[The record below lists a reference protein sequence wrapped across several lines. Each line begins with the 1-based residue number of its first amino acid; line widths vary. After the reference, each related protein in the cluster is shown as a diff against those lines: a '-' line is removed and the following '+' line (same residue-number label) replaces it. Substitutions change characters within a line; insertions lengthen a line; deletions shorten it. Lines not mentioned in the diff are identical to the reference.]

1 MDKLQERV
9 RQMLF
14 KYPDTRKSDMI
25 LMTMLWMDDLDRL
38 IPGLPQ
44 EGPSL
49 GDFFRMLN
57 NKRLTNWESAVRI
70 RRSLQADKLKLYGA
84 DKITQAERREKEE
97 AMRIKYRRRPLRP
110 TKYNFE
116 GRE

>member
-57 NKRLTNWESAVRI
+57 NKKLTNWESAVRV
-70 RRSLQADKLKLYGA
+70 RRFLQANNPELGDEE
-84 DKITQAERREKEE
+84 TQAKRQEREE
-97 AMRIKYRRRPLRP
+97 AMRNKYRQRPSRP
-110 TKYNFE
+110 TRYNSLGGE
-116 GRE
+116 